1 MDRPRASPRP
11 LHWHRMATSTYLRRM
26 HRRRIIET
34 VARCGSVSRAGLARA
49 TGMSQP
55 TVSRIVDRLLSE
67 HILAESADDGRS
79 AAGVLTDV
87 ANGSA
92 AKAVVLGR
100 PSTQLELDGGRP
112 RFCVVQ
118 VGVRHTRLA
127 ILPVAIPSEDRWRA
141 EFATPASAT
150 AWFRRIESICELNH
164 AKGLKTVVSL
174 PGVVDEHS
182 GKVYLCPNLRWLEKA
197 ELDARLRG
205 IFGSELV
212 FQHEIRLLAL
222 GHLATEPDGGDFLL
236 VDSGSGVG
244 AAVVIGGRL
253 FDGSIPLSGEIGH
266 VAVPG
271 NDRLCGCGAVG
282 CLETLISRAGL
293 LASAAEHGQPDR
305 WPELIAHL
313 AGKAVP
319 RWLKQTLESTAV
331 DVAAALN
338 LLGLRQVVLTG
349 VFHELPPACVT
360 YLAASV
366 RQHAMWARFGE
377 ISLRTAPRHR
387 QAGMV
392 SLAIAS
398 LLHS

>member
-1 MDRPRASPRP
+1 
-11 LHWHRMATSTYLRRM
+11 MATSTYLRRM

-67 HILAESADDGRS
+67 HILAESADDARPAAS
-79 AAGVLTDV
+79 VLAGVP
-87 ANGSA
+87 NGSTVKA
-92 AKAVVLGR
+92 AVLGR
-100 PSTQLELDGGRP
+100 PSTQLELDGRRP

-127 ILPVAIPSEDRWRA
+127 VLPVAIPSEDRWQA
-141 EFATPASAT
+141 EFATPTSAA
-150 AWFRRIESICELNH
+150 AWLRQIESLCELH
-164 AKGLKTVVSL
+164 DAKGLKTVVSL
-174 PGVVDEHS
+174 PGVVDERS

-197 ELDARLRG
+197 DLGSSLRG
-205 IFGSELV
+205 IFGPELA
-212 FQHEIRLLAL
+212 FKHEIRLLAL
-222 GHLATEPDGGDFLL
+222 GHLATEPGGGDFLL

-244 AAVVIGGRL
+244 AAAVIGGRL
-253 FDGSIPLSGEIGH
+253 FAGSIPLSGEIGH

-293 LASAAEHGQPDR
+293 LASAAENGQPGR
-305 WPELIAHL
+305 WPDLIAYL
-313 AGKAVP
+313 TDRPVP
-319 RWLKQTLESTAV
+319 RWLKQTLESAAV

-349 VFHELPPACVT
+349 VFHELPQACIA
-360 YLAASV
+360 YLAEAV
-366 RQHAMWARFGE
+366 RRHAMWARFGE
-377 ISLRTAPRHR
+377 ISLRTAPRRR

-392 SLAIAS
+392 SLAIES
-398 LLHS
+398 LLLA